1 MSGSTRYK
9 EAFEQM
15 IHDNKELFEEFKK
28 VHDAYALNEAQNQE
42 AFNEKGREVMNI
54 VRKYEDILCKR
65 SEVNGFGEYT
75 IKLAEKFQDEVR
87 KNFPK
92 IDQVGIKR
100 MIMKPMEAKGPS
112 NTAFNI
118 RKIGLR

>member
-1 MSGSTRYK
+1 MSGATRYK
-9 EAFEQM
+9 EAYEQM
-15 IHDNKELFEEFKK
+15 IKDNKELFDKFQK
-28 VHDAYALNEAQNQE
+28 VHDEYALKGVSHQD
-42 AFNEKGREVMNI
+42 AFNEVGREVMNI

-75 IKLAEKFQDEVR
+75 IKLAEKFQNEVR

-92 IDQVGIKR
+92 IDEVGIKR
-100 MIMKPMEAKGPS
+100 MVMKPIET
-112 NTAFNI
+112 NTSASFNL

>member
-1 MSGSTRYK
+1 MSGTTRYK
-9 EAFEQM
+9 EAYEQM
-15 IHDNKELFEEFKK
+15 VRDNKELFDSFQKI
-28 VHDAYALNEAQNQE
+28 HDAYALNETPNQD
-42 AFNEKGREVMNI
+42 AFNEKGKEVMNL

-75 IKLAEKFQDEVR
+75 SKLAEKFQDEVR
-87 KNFPK
+87 KHFPK

-100 MIMKPMEAKGPS
+100 MIMKPVETSTP
-112 NTAFNI
+112 NFNL